1 MSAYKGGNVYH
12 TSENKKMIDELIE
25 MYFVSITP
33 DEKTTE
39 SIQRLREKI
48 EK

>member
-1 MSAYKGGNVYH
+1 MSGYKGGTVYL
-12 TSENKKMIDELIE
+12 TSDNKKMIDELIE

-33 DEKTTE
+33 DEETME
-39 SIQRLREKI
+39 SIQKLREKI

>member
-1 MSAYKGGNVYH
+1 MGAYKGGNVYL
-12 TSENKKMIDELIE
+12 TSDNKKMIDELIE
-25 MYFVSITP
+25 MYFVSISP
-33 DEKTTE
+33 DEETME